1 MTLPLEKGSRKQ
13 LIQEVLYAAEELY
26 FFRRFEEAATF
37 LGKVLAEGN
46 AESEALDQETRV
58 LLINYKQKC
67 EERLNQK
74 AT

>member
-1 MTLPLEKGSRKQ
+1 M
-13 LIQEVLYAAEELY
+13 YAAEELY

-37 LGKVLAEGN
+37 LGKVLADGDD
-46 AESEALDQETRV
+46 ESEAFDQETRA

-74 AT
+74 PT